1 MKNFTRRGY
10 LIVNANRETKLV
22 YTFFLIFIALGFI
35 TIGVYQAHIIGWGM
49 PQIIAHY
56 LGDESQMMFPKEFL
70 QLLEI
75 SHAHAFMMGIIYL
88 TLAHILIACRIRPF
102 WKQLLIY
109 MGFLATAIDLA
120 GPWLIRYVSKD
131 FAVLLLSGWLW
142 MWLIYAAYLIIPLFD
157 MWIIPPPPED

>member
-22 YTFFLIFIALGFI
+22 YTFFLCFVALGFV
-35 TIGVYQAHIIGWGM
+35 TIGIYQSRIIGWGM
-49 PQIIAHY
+49 PQLIAHY
-56 LGDESQMMFPKEFL
+56 LGDENQMMFPKEFL
-70 QLLEI
+70 QLLET

-102 WKQLLIY
+102 WKKLLIY
-109 MGFLATAIDLA
+109 MGFLVTAIDLI

-131 FAVLLLSGWLW
+131 FAALLLGGWIWMWVIYLSYLVIPLID
-142 MWLIYAAYLIIPLFD
+142 MWLIPS
-157 MWIIPPPPED
+157 PPED